1 LSTIHYEWNHLQ
13 KAGEHLQRGL
23 EMSTRSGNVE
33 FQNSGHILRVFLAL
47 AQGNSVNAMEAVE
60 QSHVL
65 ARDFASATRT
75 RSAACHVQ
83 LALALGDLDMAAH
96 WGEQVI
102 DSVDAHSFYRF
113 LGLTQPRL
121 LIASGQKKAAAEQL
135 NACWE
140 MASRAGWGYA
150 VIAVRILQTLAA
162 ETTET
167 ALEFL
172 TDALQLA
179 QPEGFIRTFAD
190 AGGQLTP
197 LLQKVALRGSMP
209 EYIGQILSAI
219 GEGRIK
225 VMPEQS
231 SLVEPLSQRELE
243 VLRLVAAGLSN
254 REIARQLV
262 ISP

>member
-1 LSTIHYEWNHLQ
+1 
-13 KAGEHLQRGL
+13 
-23 EMSTRSGNVE
+23 
-33 FQNSGHILRVFLAL
+33 
-47 AQGNSVNAMEAVE
+47 
-60 QSHVL
+60 
-65 ARDFASATRT
+65 
-75 RSAACHVQ
+75 
-83 LALALGDLDMAAH
+83 
-96 WGEQVI
+96 
-102 DSVDAHSFYRF
+102 
-113 LGLTQPRL
+113 
-121 LIASGQKKAAAEQL
+121 
-135 NACWE
+135 

-197 LLQKVALRGSMP
+197 LLQKVALRGIMP
-209 EYIGQILSAI
+209 EYIGQILFAI

-225 VMPEQS
+225 ITPEQS
-231 SLVEPLSQRELE
+231 SLVEPLSKRELE

-262 ISP
+262 ISPGTAKTHIHNICGKLDVRNRTEAAMRAKELNLV